1 MPVSRHHRRKHIDLI
16 SRQDVESRA
25 DELDDADDD
34 AHEQNSEARVVGKPC
49 QDELLVG
56 ETVLVTHAP
65 AIIGLAGKHAAQLIP
80 CLLAHVEYVAPLAFV
95 LRRHGSIWSLGRR
108 RLRLGTDGFLIAHS
122 TNRGVLASEELA
134 SEPFRIVFGDV
145 GNDDGLVVG
154 TAGRVDVE
162 RAHAGDALQKRRLL
176 VDRLHLVVRHVHA
189 FLGDDATIEIELV
202 GAQDVVQALVG
213 QPVNEEDDTGENEK
227 RDNRNAGR

>member
-1 MPVSRHHRRKHIDLI
+1 MTVGGKREHARLDDVHARIPHHRRKHIDLI
-16 SRQDVESRA
+16 SGQDVESRA

-56 ETVLVTHAP
+56 KTVLVTHAP

-80 CLLAHVEYVAPLAFV
+80 CFLAYVEYVASLAFV
-95 LRRHGSIWSLGRR
+95 LRWHGGLRLLGTR

-122 TNRGVLASEELA
+122 ANRGILAGKELA
-134 SEPFRIVFGDV
+134 SEPFCIVFGDV

-154 TAGRVDVE
+154 SAGRVDVE
-162 RAHAGDALQKRRLL
+162 CAHAGDTLQKRRLL

-189 FLGDDATIEIELV
+189 FLGDDAAI
-202 GAQDVVQALVG
+202 
-213 QPVNEEDDTGENEK
+213 
-227 RDNRNAGR
+227 